1 MVIWFIGKMKCYIR
15 GLLQKLEKLGHC
27 LKNLIF
33 APQTNAF
40 MKYIYLLS
48 VLCVF
53 LGTTTTSC
61 NQKSSPNRMSNCAV
75 KISQGV
81 YGRVF
86 WVTGN
91 LMPKV
96 GEKPK
101 KRKQNKKPVVR
112 QLWFYPLMLK
122 SKLKT
127 EGRLYKLPDSKP
139 VAVTTSDEDGCYQIK
154 LPPGR
159 YSVFTVEETN
169 GQKKL
174 FANMFDG
181 QGNVNPIEVKTRDLT
196 ELNIKINYKA
206 VF

>member
-1 MVIWFIGKMKCYIR
+1 M
-15 GLLQKLEKLGHC
+15 
-27 LKNLIF
+27 
-33 APQTNAF
+33 
-40 MKYIYLLS
+40 
-48 VLCVF
+48 F
-53 LGTTTTSC
+53 LGTIATSC

-75 KISQGV
+75 KITQGV

-91 LMPKV
+91 LMPSV
-96 GEKPK
+96 GKKPK
-101 KRKQNKKPVVR
+101 KRKPQKNKPKQNNLNGKPVIR
-112 QLWFYPLMLK
+112 QLWFYSLMSR

-127 EGRLYKLPDSKP
+127 EGRLYKIPEAKP

-154 LPPGR
+154 LPPGQ

-174 FANMFDG
+174 FANIFDG
-181 QGNVNPIEVKTRDLT
+181 QGNVNPIEVKSRDLT